1 MTASDV
7 NVDVA
12 TRATVTKTSRA
23 NKSIAHV
30 LRVSFN
36 TLMRTMMPGFHARA
50 S

>member
-12 TRATVTKTSRA
+12 TRATVTETSCGYE
-23 NKSIAHV
+23 SIAHV

-36 TLMRTMMPGFHARA
+36 TLMRTMMPGFYARA

>member
-12 TRATVTKTSRA
+12 TRATVTETSRV

-36 TLMRTMMPGFHARA
+36 TLMRTMMPGFQSRA